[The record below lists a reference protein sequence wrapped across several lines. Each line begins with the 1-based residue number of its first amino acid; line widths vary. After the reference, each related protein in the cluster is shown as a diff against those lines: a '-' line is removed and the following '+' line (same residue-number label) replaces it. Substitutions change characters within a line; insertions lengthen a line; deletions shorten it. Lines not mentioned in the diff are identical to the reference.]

1 MINPH
6 PDYNCKKD
14 LHYDPRLDDRRQ
26 PVSGSVRDLIHCFDE
41 EAVMKQAGLFG
52 LSDHLKRLSANGDPL
67 EELGRIVNFEAFRPI
82 LDNALGYSDGTKGG
96 RARARHAPGM
106 AALSPPMIR
115 WRCSKY

>member
-6 PDYNCKKD
+6 PDYIQLQK
-14 LHYDPRLDDRRQ
+14 
-26 PVSGSVRDLIHCFDE
+26 
-41 EAVMKQAGLFG
+41 GL
-52 LSDHLKRLSANGDPL
+52 DPL
-67 EELGRIVNFEAFRPI
+67 EELGRIVDFEAFRPI
-82 LDNALGYSDGTKGG
+82 LENALGYSDGTKGG